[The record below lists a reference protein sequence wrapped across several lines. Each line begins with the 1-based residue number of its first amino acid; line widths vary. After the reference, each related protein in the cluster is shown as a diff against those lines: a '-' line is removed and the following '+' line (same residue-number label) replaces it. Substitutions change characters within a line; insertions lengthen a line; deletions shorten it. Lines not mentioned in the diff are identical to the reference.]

1 MNGFTVLGIEP
12 TTEKKTIKRAYA
24 AKSREFHPEEHP
36 EEFQRIHDAYEEA
49 LAWAERN
56 AERGEEPQM
65 PEEPR
70 RMEMGAAEQE
80 KAAESETWN
89 YAEPERNPEEAY
101 MENPQKEDVQSE
113 ESSAQYEELPVHSD
127 EDSEES
133 FREEEAGEPPVQ
145 LEEDSQTW
153 DGDWTRQFQNM
164 ADASERQG
172 ADDREVRKIME
183 QCISL
188 YLNEKER
195 NKLYHWKDI
204 LEEPAYREY
213 FRTKTFV
220 ESWYHFLD
228 THRMFDA
235 AIWQYFQWIDGKLFS
250 ALEADVMPF
259 AYPTQEEIERM
270 PRQETPEQTQ
280 ERRTPEPG
288 PALPKVKKEKSKA
301 VKVLLYLAALA
312 GTGIGGMILGIIAG
326 TILGSGGRKMKKK
339 KSGKRIFA
347 IVLLVVIGIGGFYF
361 GYDIGRMDHD
371 EERIRAELKK
381 TTADSEISIRPV
393 AKGGTGKTEIEILT
407 ECLEDAKDSLENLE
421 KYNEQLQALDG
432 KTPDTETVVLIQDL
446 DDKNEKAYEVLK
458 DLAEDPAGYIAE
470 KAAARGE
477 GDEVWADD
485 WAADIQVVKWLK
497 ENDGKRLYKEN
508 QAYILKILAF
518 QKK

>member
-1 MNGFTVLGIEP
+1 MNCFTVLGIEP
-12 TTEKKTIKRAYA
+12 TTEKKKIKRAYA

-56 AERGEEPQM
+56 VESEVEQQM

-70 RMEMGAAEQE
+70 QMEMGAAEQE
-80 KAAESETWN
+80 KTAESETWN
-89 YAEPERNPEEAY
+89 YAEPERNPEEDY
-101 MENPQKEDVQSE
+101 MENPQKEDAQSE

-145 LEEDSQTW
+145 LEEDSRTW
-153 DGDWTRQFQNM
+153 DSDWDRQFQNM

-172 ADDREVRKIME
+172 ADDREIRKIME

-235 AIWQYFQWIDGKLFS
+235 VIWQYFQWIDGKLFS
-250 ALEADVMPF
+250 ALEAGVIPF
-259 AYPTQEEIERM
+259 KYPTAEETERI
-270 PRQETPEQTQ
+270 PRQEDVEQPRPET
-280 ERRTPEPG
+280 RNPG
-288 PALPKVKKEKSKA
+288 TGSGPDLPKAKKEKSKA
-301 VKVLLYLAALA
+301 VKILLYLAALI

-326 TILGSGGRKMKKK
+326 TILG
-339 KSGKRIFA
+339 
-347 IVLLVVIGIGGFYF
+347 
-361 GYDIGRMDHD
+361 
-371 EERIRAELKK
+371 
-381 TTADSEISIRPV
+381 
-393 AKGGTGKTEIEILT
+393 
-407 ECLEDAKDSLENLE
+407 
-421 KYNEQLQALDG
+421 
-432 KTPDTETVVLIQDL
+432 
-446 DDKNEKAYEVLK
+446 
-458 DLAEDPAGYIAE
+458 
-470 KAAARGE
+470 
-477 GDEVWADD
+477 
-485 WAADIQVVKWLK
+485 
-497 ENDGKRLYKEN
+497 
-508 QAYILKILAF
+508 
-518 QKK
+518 